1 MGGQWLNF
9 FDISFRVQ
17 SLALAVVILLII
29 DFLKNKKLPLR
40 STVVFGCFLFV
51 GAFNLVADFVSYFTL
66 LNYQVVPGWVNR
78 IVHIAFIGSL
88 ELMTVCLF
96 LYVFY
101 LHGAQKRLVKWQ
113 VILAVTPF
121 VLAAVTSVF
130 ASIEYIVDEH
140 GAYSTGLMVYILYGS
155 IVVYVLATCVL
166 LFRKNNNVSK
176 ESNADYARARITVA
190 AGLGIWIV
198 VALIQFITKYVLIS
212 SIGNSLMLLY
222 IYLNFENPK
231 RYADDETDTLNRQ
244 AFHIMVPEMLARR
257 RTFWLVNFTVDDN
270 DQISRSMG
278 YDAMKVILR
287 TAADRLRTV
296 VPRSGFFHSRSNTL
310 SVFVSDRDQL
320 DALLKRAGTADF
332 QVPWNNGTFKP
343 QYHITIM
350 ECPKYGGTSD
360 EIYDTMDY
368 VMEHHR
374 HHEKG
379 HVLWVDEETIRN
391 RDYSKQVL
399 AVLTKAVQEK
409 AFDVVYQPI
418 WSTKENRF
426 ASAEALVRLQDCG
439 DLGFISP
446 EIFIPMAEQQG
457 MIGEIG
463 SIVFEKVCSFASE
476 NRLWEK
482 GVNYIEVNLSGMQ
495 SVDPALPA
503 QLMSVMHKYGIQPK
517 FINLEITETASID
530 GGEMLDVNMKRLRSL
545 GCHFSMDDFGTGY
558 SNLAKMAK
566 VHFELVKLDKSLI
579 WPAFGENPGEPMVIL
594 NSCIAMILQLGAHIV
609 AEGVE
614 TQEQADFLAEHGVN
628 YLQGYYYSKPI
639 SGDTFLEKLSAV
651 VK

>member
-88 ELMTVCLF
+88 ELLTVCLF

-121 VLAAVTSVF
+121 VLAAGTSVF

-190 AGLGIWIV
+190 VGLGIWIV

>member
-51 GAFNLVADFVSYFTL
+51 GGFNLVADFVSYFTL

-88 ELMTVCLF
+88 ELLTVCLF

-190 AGLGIWIV
+190 VGLGIWIV

-231 RYADDETDTLNRQ
+231 RYSDDETDTLNRQ

-639 SGDTFLEKLSAV
+639 SGDTFLEKLSAT

>member
-88 ELMTVCLF
+88 ELLTVCLF

-190 AGLGIWIV
+190 VGLGIWIV

-244 AFHIMVPEMLARR
+244 AFHSMVPEMLARR

-418 WSTKENRF
+418 WSTMENRF

-614 TQEQADFLAEHGVN
+614 TQEQADFLTEQGVN

-639 SGDTFLEKLSAV
+639 SGDTFLEKLSAA

>member
-88 ELMTVCLF
+88 ELLTVCLF

-130 ASIEYIVDEH
+130 ASIEYIVDEN

-190 AGLGIWIV
+190 VGLGIWIV

-360 EIYDTMDY
+360 EIYDTMGY

-418 WSTKENRF
+418 WSTQENRF

-446 EIFIPMAEQQG
+446 EIFIPMAEQHG

-579 WPAFGENPGEPMVIL
+579 WPAFGEKPEEPMVIL

-614 TQEQADFLAEHGVN
+614 TQEQADFLTEQGVN

-639 SGDTFLEKLSAV
+639 SGDTFLEKLSAA